1 MASRILWVRT
11 MAAIIPSSSTVGGA
25 GNYLR
30 TMLCLTHHL
39 VNDLVHDLVLDSLV
53 KVLWDRV
60 WYAFGGLEPPGTRQV
75 AFLHCPL
82 KWIFHSRGV
91 PLKWLLHR
99 IHTRGVSL
107 KWSFHTRRVPLKWLL
122 HRIHTRGVS
131 LNHFTQGEWHFPN
144 SNYDEAA
151 HNAVDVGRWRLL

>member
-1 MASRILWVRT
+1 MINNRSKNKSSLSFQPNQWKRSLMASRILWVRT

-39 VNDLVHDLVLDSLV
+39 VNDLVHHHVHYLVRHLVHDLVLDSLV
-53 KVLWDRV
+53 KVLRDWV

-82 KWIFHSRGV
+82 
-91 PLKWLLHR
+91 L
-99 IHTRGVSL
+99 SL
-107 KWSFHTRRVPLKWLL
+107 KVSSFKMNITQNTHKGSFFKSFHTRRVA
-122 HRIHTRGVS
+122 
-131 LNHFTQGEWHFPN
+131 FPKF
-144 SNYDEAA
+144 
-151 HNAVDVGRWRLL
+151 